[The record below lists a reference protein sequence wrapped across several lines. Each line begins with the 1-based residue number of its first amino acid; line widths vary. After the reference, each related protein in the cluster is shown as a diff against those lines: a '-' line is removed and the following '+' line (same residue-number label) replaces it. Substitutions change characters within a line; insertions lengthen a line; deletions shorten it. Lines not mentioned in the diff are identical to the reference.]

1 LPKVWYTYGV
11 ISLINADLIL
21 THYLTMKNKT
31 MLTSAISTATRMA
44 PRFANEDGE
53 LIFDF
58 LTAKFPD
65 LASDAC
71 DLITRT
77 VISNATA
84 GSKARKWE
92 AIASD
97 LLVEITPWGDLNA

>member
-1 LPKVWYTYGV
+1 
-11 ISLINADLIL
+11 
-21 THYLTMKNKT
+21 
-31 MLTSAISTATRMA
+31 MLTSAISTATRLA

-53 LIFDF
+53 LLFDF
-58 LTAKFPD
+58 LVAKFPD
-65 LASDAC
+65 LATDAA

-77 VISNATA
+77 VCSNATA

-97 LLVEITPWGDLNA
+97 LLVEIAPWGDLSSDMILTFDKLTIKK

>member
-1 LPKVWYTYGV
+1 
-11 ISLINADLIL
+11 
-21 THYLTMKNKT
+21 MKNKN
-31 MLTSAISTATRMA
+31 LLSLAIADAVRFA
-44 PRFANEDGE
+44 PTFANEDGE

-58 LTAKFPD
+58 LVAKFPD

-77 VISNATA
+77 VCSNATA

-97 LLVEITPWGDLNA
+97 LLVEIAPWGDLSA